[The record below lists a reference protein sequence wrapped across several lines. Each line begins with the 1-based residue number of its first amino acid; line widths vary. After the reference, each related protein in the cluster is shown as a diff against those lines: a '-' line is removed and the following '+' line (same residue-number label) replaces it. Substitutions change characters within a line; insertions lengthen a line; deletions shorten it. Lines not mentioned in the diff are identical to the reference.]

1 MIIKELQK
9 IFVLI
14 IICLLLTG
22 LKIACGQ
29 TPAFQIEFVNT
40 NNGNALLLD
49 TAIYKNSLDQTY
61 SVSRFRYYIS
71 DIQLIS
77 ADGTPQAVSGY
88 YLIDEE
94 VAASKIITV
103 AATETVSFNSI
114 KFMLGVDSLHNCS
127 GIQSG
132 ALDPAKGMFW
142 AWNTG
147 YIFLKLEG
155 KSPSS
160 QLAGNLIEYHVGG
173 YRESHNAIRNIHL
186 NLPQTITL
194 KPGKTQRIKIIA
206 DVNAVLSE
214 PVAINFKEIP
224 SVTDFKNA
232 VMMADNYRDMF
243 SIQP

>member
-1 MIIKELQK
+1 MLIKELQK

-49 TAIYKNSLDQTY
+49 TAIYKNSLGQTY
-61 SVSRFRYYIS
+61 SVSRFRYYIN

-77 ADGTPQAVSGY
+77 ADGTQQAVSGY

-103 AATETVSFNSI
+103 AATETGSFTSI

-160 QLAGNLIEYHVGG
+160 QLTGNLIEYHVRG
-173 YRESHNAIRNIHL
+173 YREPHNAIRNIHL